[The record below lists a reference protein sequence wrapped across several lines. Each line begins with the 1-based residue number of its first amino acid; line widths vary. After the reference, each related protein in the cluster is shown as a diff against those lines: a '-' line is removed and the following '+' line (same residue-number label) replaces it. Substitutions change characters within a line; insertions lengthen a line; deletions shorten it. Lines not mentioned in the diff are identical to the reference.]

1 MTEIKVD
8 RELCDG
14 CGECLSVCPQ
24 DVYELD
30 EEGKA
35 FAARPEDCEED
46 CSCVEV
52 CPPVAIWVN
61 ACE

>member
-1 MTEIKVD
+1 MTEIVVD

-30 EEGKA
+30 DDGIA
-35 FAARPEDCEED
+35 VPVRAEDCEED
-46 CSCVEV
+46 CSCVEA
-52 CPPVAIWVN
+52 CPPGAIWVD